1 MGMGGGGGRGEVTSD
16 INVTPMADVML
27 VLLIIFMV
35 ITPMLQ
41 KGVSVELAKTKNPID
56 MKEADRDDAVLVAVT
71 RDGKFYLGQSKVS
84 IDELA
89 SKVNDLLATRLEKK
103 VFVKSDLRAKYG
115 DVVQV
120 VDNIRN
126 AGVDQVGLL
135 TPAFRMLSDRKSTR
149 LNSSHVR
156 ISYAVFC
163 LKKKTYTHRPLPA

>member
-1 MGMGGGGGRGEVTSD
+1 MGMGSGGGRGEVTSD

-35 ITPMLQ
+35 VTPMLQ
-41 KGVSVELAKTKNPID
+41 KGQSVELARTRNPID
-56 MKEADRDDAVLVAVT
+56 MKEADRDDSVIIAIT
-71 RDGKFYLGQSKVS
+71 RDGKFYLGPDKVEVDS
-84 IDELA
+84 IAAKVNDILA
-89 SKVNDLLATRLEKK
+89 SKLEKR

-135 TPAFRMLSDRKSTR
+135 TERIDDQVRK
-149 LNSSHVR
+149 
-156 ISYAVFC
+156 
-163 LKKKTYTHRPLPA
+163 

>member
-1 MGMGGGGGRGEVTSD
+1 MAMSSSGGRGEVTSE

-41 KGVSVELAKTKNPID
+41 KGQTVELAKTKNPID
-56 MKEADRDDAVLVAVT
+56 MKEADRDDAVLVTVT
-71 RDGKFYLGQSKVS
+71 RDGKLYLGQEKVS
-84 IDELA
+84 VDALA
-89 SKVNDLLATRLEKK
+89 TKVNDLLASRLEKK

-126 AGVDQVGLL
+126 AGVDQIGLL
-135 TPAFRMLSDRKSTR
+135 TER
-149 LNSSHVR
+149 LDDQVR
-156 ISYAVFC
+156 
-163 LKKKTYTHRPLPA
+163 R

>member
-1 MGMGGGGGRGEVTSD
+1 MGMGSSGGRGEVTSD

-41 KGVSVELAKTKNPID
+41 KGQSVELAKTRNPVD
-56 MKEADRDDAVLVAVT
+56 MKEADRDDSVIIAIT
-71 RDGKFYLGQSKVS
+71 RDGKFYLGPDKVNVDD
-84 IDELA
+84 IAAKVNDILA
-89 SKVNDLLATRLEKK
+89 SKLEKR

-135 TPAFRMLSDRKSTR
+135 TERIDDQVRK
-149 LNSSHVR
+149 
-156 ISYAVFC
+156 
-163 LKKKTYTHRPLPA
+163 

>member
-1 MGMGGGGGRGEVTSD
+1 MAMGSSGGRGEVTSD

-41 KGVSVELAKTKNPID
+41 KGQPVELAKTKNPID
-56 MKEADRDDAVLVAVT
+56 MKEADRDDAIIVAVT
-71 RDGKFYLGQSKVS
+71 RDGKFYLGQDQVKV
-84 IDELA
+84 DDLA
-89 SKVNDLLATRLEKK
+89 TKVNDLLANKLEKK
-103 VFVKSDLRAKYG
+103 VFVRSDNRAKYG

-135 TPAFRMLSDRKSTR
+135 TERIDDQVRK
-149 LNSSHVR
+149 
-156 ISYAVFC
+156 
-163 LKKKTYTHRPLPA
+163 

>member
-1 MGMGGGGGRGEVTSD
+1 MSMGSSGGRGEVTSD

-41 KGVSVELAKTKNPID
+41 KGQAVELARTKNPID
-56 MKEADRDDAVLVAVT
+56 MKEADRDDAVLVTVT
-71 RDGKFYLGQSKVS
+71 RDGKLYLGQEKISV
-84 IDELA
+84 DALA
-89 SKVNDLLATRLEKK
+89 TKVNDLLASRLEKK

-126 AGVDQVGLL
+126 AGVDQIGLL
-135 TPAFRMLSDRKSTR
+135 TERLDDQVRK
-149 LNSSHVR
+149 
-156 ISYAVFC
+156 
-163 LKKKTYTHRPLPA
+163 

>member
-1 MGMGGGGGRGEVTSD
+1 MGMGGGGGRGEVTSE

-71 RDGKFYLGQSKVS
+71 RDGKFYLGQNRVS
-84 IDELA
+84 IDDLA

-115 DVVQV
+115 DVVAV
-120 VDNIRN
+120 VDEIRS
-126 AGVDQVGLL
+126 AGVDQLGLL
-135 TPAFRMLSDRKSTR
+135 TQRLEKAAVGRPAGD
-149 LNSSHVR
+149 
-156 ISYAVFC
+156 
-163 LKKKTYTHRPLPA
+163 

>member
-1 MGMGGGGGRGEVTSD
+1 MGMGGTSGGRGEVTSD

-35 ITPMLQ
+35 VTPMLQ
-41 KGVSVELAKTKNPID
+41 KGQTVELAKTKNPVD
-56 MKEADRDDAVLVAVT
+56 MKEADRDDAVLVTVT
-71 RDGKFYLGQSKVS
+71 RDGKLYLGQEKVS
-84 IDELA
+84 VDALA
-89 SKVNDLLATRLEKK
+89 TKVNDLLATKLEKK

-135 TPAFRMLSDRKSTR
+135 TER
-149 LNSSHVR
+149 LDDQVR
-156 ISYAVFC
+156 
-163 LKKKTYTHRPLPA
+163 R

>member
-1 MGMGGGGGRGEVTSD
+1 MGMGSSGGRGEVTSD

-35 ITPMLQ
+35 VTPMLQ
-41 KGVSVELAKTKNPID
+41 KGQSVELARTRNPVD
-56 MKEADRDDAVLVAVT
+56 MKEADRDDSIIIAIT
-71 RDGKFYLGQSKVS
+71 RDGKFYLGPDKVNVDD
-84 IDELA
+84 IAAKVNDILA
-89 SKVNDLLATRLEKK
+89 SKLEKR

-135 TPAFRMLSDRKSTR
+135 TERIDDQVRK
-149 LNSSHVR
+149 
-156 ISYAVFC
+156 
-163 LKKKTYTHRPLPA
+163 

>member
-1 MGMGGGGGRGEVTSD
+1 MAIAVRNEGAKVNSE

-35 ITPMLQ
+35 VTPMLQ
-41 KGVSVELAKTKNPID
+41 KGQSVELARTRNPVD
-56 MKEADRDDAVLVAVT
+56 MNEADRDDSIIIAIT
-71 RDGKFYLGQSKVS
+71 RDGKFYLGPDKVNVDD
-84 IDELA
+84 IAAKVNDILA
-89 SKVNDLLATRLEKK
+89 SKLEKR

-135 TPAFRMLSDRKSTR
+135 TERNDDQVRK
-149 LNSSHVR
+149 
-156 ISYAVFC
+156 
-163 LKKKTYTHRPLPA
+163 